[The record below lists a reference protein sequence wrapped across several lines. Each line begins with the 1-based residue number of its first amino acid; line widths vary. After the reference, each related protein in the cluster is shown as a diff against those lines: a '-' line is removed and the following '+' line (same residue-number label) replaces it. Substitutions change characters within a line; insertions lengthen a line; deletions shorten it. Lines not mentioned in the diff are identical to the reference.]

1 MAITAKNKE
10 FIIAAQALYGV
21 SATLTREEIDNV
33 VSTLGVSYP
42 YWMVSKSQYK
52 VARGQFKVPTIDG
65 DISLPK
71 QVNIPV
77 PTVTE
82 SPTMAM
88 NMTAQVVHFR
98 QPKMIDESTPS
109 VPSVY
114 ADYVPFGFH
123 KDLVTVVKSK
133 EFYPVFI
140 TGLSGNGKTLMA
152 EQVCAQLKRECIR
165 VNISIET
172 DESDLL
178 GGNTLIDG
186 NVVFRDGPV
195 LTAMKRGAVLLIDE
209 VDRGNGSKLMCL
221 QGILEGNG
229 HYNKKTGEMVYPK
242 SGFTVIATANTKGK
256 GSEDGNYLS
265 QILDSAFLERFVI
278 TVEQEFP
285 DAKTEK
291 KILTPLIKDTDFID
305 ELVKWADVIRKTYL
319 EGAIDEIISTRRLVH
334 IAKSYNIFGNKAKA
348 IQLCINR
355 FDDETKS
362 GFLDL
367 YNKMTE
373 DDFALAPGEMIL
385 DEIFDS
391 KQ

>member
-1 MAITAKNKE
+1 MTITTKNKE

-21 SATLTREEIDNV
+21 NATVTREEIDHV
-33 VSTLGVSYP
+33 VETIGVSYP
-42 YWMVSKSQYK
+42 WWMVSKTKYRIGRGQYK
-52 VARGQFKVPTIDG
+52 IPTIDG
-65 DISLPK
+65 DISTPTA
-71 QVNIPV
+71 VVIPV
-77 PTVTE
+77 EQPIQT
-82 SPTMAM
+82 SMDM
-88 NMTAQVVHFR
+88 SAQVVHFR
-98 QPKMIDESTPS
+98 QPKMLDESTPS
-109 VPSVY
+109 IPEPY

-123 KDLVTVVKSK
+123 KDLVTVIKSK

-221 QGILEGNG
+221 QGILEGNV
-229 HYNKKTGEMVYPK
+229 HYNKKTGEIIHPK
-242 SGFTVIATANTKGK
+242 SGFTIIATANTKGK

-291 KILTPLIKDTDFID
+291 KILTPLIKDVEFID
-305 ELVKWADVIRKTYL
+305 ELVKWADVIRKTYM
-319 EGAIDEIISTRRLVH
+319 EGAIDELISTRRLVH
-334 IAKSYNIFGNKAKA
+334 IAKSYNIFKDKMKA
-348 IQLCINR
+348 ITLCTNR

-367 YNKMTE
+367 YAKMSNE
-373 DDFALAPGEMIL
+373 QSL
-385 DEIFDS
+385 DETTTITDELLDEVFVEVI
-391 KQ
+391 

>member
-1 MAITAKNKE
+1 MTITAKNKE

-123 KDLVTVVKSK
+123 KDLVTVIKSK

-195 LTAMKRGAVLLIDE
+195 LTAMKRCAVLLIDE

-285 DAKTEK
+285 DTKTEK

-305 ELVKWADVIRKTYL
+305 QLVKFADIIRKTYM

-367 YNKMTE
+367 YNKMT
-373 DDFALAPGEMIL
+373 DDETVEVVNEQLPEEL
-385 DEIFDS
+385 
-391 KQ
+391 

>member
-77 PTVTE
+77 PTATE

-123 KDLVTVVKSK
+123 KDLVTVIKSK

-367 YNKMTE
+367 YNKMTD

>member
-1 MAITAKNKE
+1 MTITAKNKE

-123 KDLVTVVKSK
+123 KDLVTVIKSK

-285 DAKTEK
+285 DTKTEK

-305 ELVKWADVIRKTYL
+305 ELVKWADVIRKTYM

-367 YNKMTE
+367 YNKMT
-373 DDFALAPGEMIL
+373 DDEPVEVVNEQLPEEL
-385 DEIFDS
+385 
-391 KQ
+391 

>member
-77 PTVTE
+77 ATVTE

-367 YNKMTE
+367 YNKMTD

>member
-10 FIIAAQALYGV
+10 FIIAAQSLYGV

-33 VSTLGVSYP
+33 VTTLGVSYP

-52 VARGQFKVPTIDG
+52 IARGQFKVPTIDG
-65 DISLPK
+65 DFS
-71 QVNIPV
+71 V
-77 PTVTE
+77 PTPVVTP
-82 SPTMAM
+82 SQQPIQVTSMDM
-88 NMTAQVVHFR
+88 SAQVVHFR
-98 QPKMIDESTPS
+98 LTKMIDESTPAI
-109 VPSVY
+109 PSVY
-114 ADYVPFGFH
+114 VDYIPFGFH
-123 KDLVTVVKSK
+123 KDLVTVIKSK
-133 EFYPVFI
+133 QFYPVFI

-291 KILTPLIKDTDFID
+291 KILIPLIKDMDFID
-305 ELVKWADVIRKTYL
+305 ELVKWADVIRRTYL

-348 IQLCINR
+348 IQLCIAR

-367 YNKMTE
+367 YNKMT
-373 DDFALAPGEMIL
+373 DDETVEVVIDDELARG
-385 DEIFDS
+385 
-391 KQ
+391 

>member
-77 PTVTE
+77 PTATE

-123 KDLVTVVKSK
+123 KDLVTVIKSK

-362 GFLDL
+362 GCLDL

-373 DDFALAPGEMIL
+373 DDVETVEVII
-385 DEIFDS
+385 DKIFEEL
-391 KQ
+391 

>member
-367 YNKMTE
+367 YNKMTD

>member
-1 MAITAKNKE
+1 MTITAKNKE
-10 FIIAAQALYGV
+10 FIIAAQAIYGV
-21 SATLTREEIDNV
+21 NATLTREEIDHV

-52 VARGQFKVPTIDG
+52 VARGQYKVPTIDG
-65 DISLPK
+65 DFSTP
-71 QVNIPV
+71 IPV
-77 PTVTE
+77 VIPVQPVVQT
-82 SPTMAM
+82 SMDM
-88 NMTAQVVHFR
+88 SAQVVHFR

-109 VPSVY
+109 VPAPY

-123 KDLVTVVKSK
+123 KDLVTVIKSK

-229 HYNKKTGEMVYPK
+229 HYNKKTGEMVFPK
-242 SGFTVIATANTKGK
+242 SGFTIIATANTKGK

-305 ELVKWADVIRKTYL
+305 ELVKWADVIRKTYM

-334 IAKSYNIFGNKAKA
+334 IAKTFNIFGNKAKA
-348 IQLCINR
+348 IQLCIAR

-373 DDFALAPGEMIL
+373 DDFALAPGEMVV
-385 DEIFDS
+385 DEPFVEVI
-391 KQ
+391 

>member
-1 MAITAKNKE
+1 MTITAKNKE
-10 FIIAAQALYGV
+10 FIVAAQTLYGV
-21 SATLTREEIDNV
+21 NATVTRKEIDHIV
-33 VSTLGVSYP
+33 ETMAVSYP
-42 YWMVSKSQYK
+42 WWMVSKTEYRIGHGQY
-52 VARGQFKVPTIDG
+52 QVPRLDG
-65 DISLPK
+65 DY
-71 QVNIPV
+71 VPV
-77 PTVTE
+77 QPPVIDAVQQQT
-82 SPTMAM
+82 SMDM
-88 NMTAQVVHFR
+88 SAQVVHFR
-98 QPKMIDESTPS
+98 QPKLVDESAPS
-109 VPSVY
+109 VPSAY
-114 ADYVPFGFH
+114 QDYVPFGFH
-123 KDLVTVVKSK
+123 KDLVTVIKSK

-195 LTAMKRGAVLLIDE
+195 LTAMKRGSVLLIDE

-242 SGFTVIATANTKGK
+242 PGFTIIATANTKGK

-291 KILTPLIKDTDFID
+291 KILTPLIKDVEFVD
-305 ELVKWADVIRKTYL
+305 ELVKWADVIRKTYM

-334 IAKSYNIFGNKAKA
+334 IAKTYNIFGNKPKA
-348 IQLCINR
+348 IQLCIAR

-367 YNKMTE
+367 YNKMT
-373 DDFALAPGEMIL
+373 DAPEETIVEV
-385 DEIFDS
+385 D
-391 KQ
+391 

>member
-123 KDLVTVVKSK
+123 KDLVTVIKSK

-367 YNKMTE
+367 YNKMTD